1 MSGEISSVH
10 VAQNPNALL
19 RTLVMFYSLACYL
32 IGVIA
37 LVYLILFI
45 ADLWVPVSINRGA
58 GLAHDAGIVAALL
71 WNVGVVLV
79 WGLQHTIMARPAFKR
94 VWTKVVP
101 VPIERSTYLVCVAIA
116 TALLVL
122 YWIPMPAVLWDTS
135 GTVLYPLLLGVYFL
149 GWCLVLFSTFLIN
162 HFHLFG
168 LQQAFSFMHRQQ
180 SKQETFRTPLLYKL
194 VRHPMMSGVLIAL
207 WAIPVLTVGR
217 LVFNVLMTTYVFV
230 GLYFE
235 ERTLTAELGEEYERY
250 LQTTP
255 SVIPR
260 IPRK

>member
-1 MSGEISSVH
+1 MNGELSSVH
-10 VAQNPNALL
+10 VESNTNALL
-19 RTLVMFYSLACYL
+19 RTLTMFYSVACYL
-32 IGVIA
+32 IGVTA

-45 ADLWVPVSINRGA
+45 VDLWVPVSINRGV
-58 GLAHDAGIVAALL
+58 GLAPDLGIVAALL
-71 WNVGVVLV
+71 WNIGVVLV

-122 YWIPMPAVLWDTS
+122 YWIPMPTVLWDTS
-135 GTVLYPLLLGVYFL
+135 GTVLYPLLMSVYFL

-168 LQQAFSFMHRQQ
+168 LQQAFLFMRRYQ

-207 WAIPVLTVGR
+207 WAVPNLTVGR
-217 LVFNVLMTTYVFV
+217 LVFNVLMTTYVFI

-250 LQTTP
+250 MQTTP

-260 IPRK
+260 ISRK

>member
-1 MSGEISSVH
+1 M
-10 VAQNPNALL
+10 
-19 RTLVMFYSLACYL
+19 
-32 IGVIA
+32 
-37 LVYLILFI
+37 
-45 ADLWVPVSINRGA
+45 PVSINRGV
-58 GLAHDAGIVAALL
+58 GLAPDLGIVAALL
-71 WNVGVVLV
+71 WNIGVVLV

-122 YWIPMPAVLWDTS
+122 YWIPMPTVLWDTS
-135 GTVLYPLLLGVYFL
+135 GTVLYPLLMSVYFL

-168 LQQAFSFMHRQQ
+168 LQQAFLFMRRYQ

-207 WAIPVLTVGR
+207 WAVPNLTVGR
-217 LVFNVLMTTYVFV
+217 LVFNVLMTTYVFI

-250 LQTTP
+250 MQTTP

-260 IPRK
+260 ISRK